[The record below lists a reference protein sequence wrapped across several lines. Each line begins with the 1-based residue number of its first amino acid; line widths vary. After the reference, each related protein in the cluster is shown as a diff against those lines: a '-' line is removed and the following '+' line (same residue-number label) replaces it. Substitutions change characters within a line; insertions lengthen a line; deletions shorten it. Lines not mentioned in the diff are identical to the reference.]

1 MSASSPLLLRA
12 LVVDDEVAITELLD
26 ITLSGMGFTVATA
39 NLLQDALQLLHQQSF
54 QLCLTDLRLPD
65 GSGIDLVRQIHQLQ
79 PELPVA
85 VITAYSS
92 TEGAVEAM
100 QAGAF
105 DFMTKPIE
113 LPRLRRLVQ
122 QAKELSRTVTLAPGS
137 SLDRLVGQSRAM
149 VDLREQI
156 RLLGRSNAPV
166 FIAGESGTGKELSAR
181 AIHDLSPRRGKAFVA
196 VNCGAIPEALV
207 ESELF
212 GSEKGAF
219 TGAAQKREGLF
230 LKADGGTLFLD
241 EIGEL
246 PMAVQVKLL
255 RALQERSIRPV
266 GASSE
271 IPIDIRLITATHR
284 NLLEMV
290 NNQTFRSDLY
300 YRIHVVP
307 LQIPPLRERRE
318 DIPILVQTLVE
329 RIAKRQGR
337 QAPTVSAEALRWL
350 QQQNFPGNVRELEN
364 LLEYALAMG
373 HGTTL
378 EREDLVL
385 PGSTAPL
392 ARVATDPQRS
402 PLAKCLARAEAQLLQ
417 EEMTRSRLNHGL
429 CAASLGISPRSLALR
444 QQRSPQEDP

>member
-1 MSASSPLLLRA
+1 VSDFSPLLLHA

-39 NLLQDALQLLHQQSF
+39 NLLQDALKLLHQQSF

-79 PELPVA
+79 PALPVA

-122 QAKELSRTVTLAPGS
+122 QAKELGRTVTPAPGS

-166 FIAGESGTGKELSAR
+166 FIAGESGTGKELCAR
-181 AIHDLSPRRGKAFVA
+181 AIHDMSPRRGKAFVA

-246 PMAVQVKLL
+246 PMTVQVKLL

-284 NLLEMV
+284 NLQEMV

-318 DIPILVQTLVE
+318 DIPILVQTLVA

-385 PGSTAPL
+385 PGSTAQKTKVTTEPL
-392 ARVATDPQRS
+392 RS
-402 PLAKCLARAEAQLLQ
+402 PLVKCLARAEAQLLQ
-417 EEMTRSRLNHGL
+417 EEMTRSRQNHGL

>member
-39 NLLQDALQLLHQQSF
+39 NLLHDALQLLHQQSF

-166 FIAGESGTGKELSAR
+166 FIAGESGTGKELCAR
-181 AIHDLSPRRGKAFVA
+181 AIHDISPRRGKAFVA

-246 PMAVQVKLL
+246 PMTVQVKLL

-402 PLAKCLARAEAQLLQ
+402 PLAKCLARAETQLLQ

>member
-1 MSASSPLLLRA
+1 MSDFSPLLLHA

-122 QAKELSRTVTLAPGS
+122 QAKELGRTVTPAPGS

-166 FIAGESGTGKELSAR
+166 FIAGESGTGKELCAR
-181 AIHDLSPRRGKAFVA
+181 AIHDMSPRRGKAFVA

-219 TGAAQKREGLF
+219 TGAAQRREGLF

-246 PMAVQVKLL
+246 PMTVQVKLL

-284 NLLEMV
+284 NLQEMV

-318 DIPILVQTLVE
+318 DIPILVQTLVA

-385 PGSTAPL
+385 PGSTAPKTKVTTEPL
-392 ARVATDPQRS
+392 RS
-402 PLAKCLARAEAQLLQ
+402 PLVKCLARAEALLLQ
-417 EEMTRSRLNHGL
+417 EEMTRSRQNHGL

>member
-1 MSASSPLLLRA
+1 MLRA

-39 NLLQDALQLLHQQSF
+39 NLLQDALQLLRQQSF

-65 GSGIDLVRQIHQLQ
+65 GSGIELVRQIHQLQ

-246 PMAVQVKLL
+246 PM
-255 RALQERSIRPV
+255 
-266 GASSE
+266 
-271 IPIDIRLITATHR
+271 
-284 NLLEMV
+284 
-290 NNQTFRSDLY
+290 
-300 YRIHVVP
+300 
-307 LQIPPLRERRE
+307 
-318 DIPILVQTLVE
+318 
-329 RIAKRQGR
+329 
-337 QAPTVSAEALRWL
+337 
-350 QQQNFPGNVRELEN
+350 
-364 LLEYALAMG
+364 
-373 HGTTL
+373 
-378 EREDLVL
+378 
-385 PGSTAPL
+385 
-392 ARVATDPQRS
+392 
-402 PLAKCLARAEAQLLQ
+402 
-417 EEMTRSRLNHGL
+417 
-429 CAASLGISPRSLALR
+429 
-444 QQRSPQEDP
+444 

>member
-54 QLCLTDLRLPD
+54 RLCLTDLRLPD
-65 GSGIDLVRQIHQLQ
+65 GSGIELVRQIHQLQ

-181 AIHDLSPRRGKAFVA
+181 AIHDISPRRGKAFVA

-246 PMAVQVKLL
+246 PMTVQVKLL

-402 PLAKCLARAEAQLLQ
+402 PLAKCLARAETQLLQ